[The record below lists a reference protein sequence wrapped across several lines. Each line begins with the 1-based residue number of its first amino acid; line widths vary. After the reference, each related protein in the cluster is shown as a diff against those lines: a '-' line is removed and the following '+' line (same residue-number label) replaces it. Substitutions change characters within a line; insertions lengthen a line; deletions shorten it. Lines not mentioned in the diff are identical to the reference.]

1 MLILAA
7 AAAMDP
13 HMFQRKANLFRKK
26 RGRRRGEEEYEI
38 ERIADMV
45 IAGLM
50 ALTGPSSIGAPS
62 DQRF

>member
-1 MLILAA
+1 MMEFVEGPMVARKILKLGTFE
-7 AAAMDP
+7 
-13 HMFQRKANLFRKK
+13 H
-26 RGRRRGEEEYEI
+26 GEI